1 MELAVIWFLSVV
13 AMGEEVK
20 KVDAK
25 VEVLQEEVAQLQDN
39 FITLAGKHSAH
50 AARSNTID
58 QRHDG
63 ELELLIDE
71 VNTNT
76 QKTQYLDEKI
86 QILHP

>member
-1 MELAVIWFLSVV
+1 MELAVIWFLSMV

-20 KVDAK
+20 RVDAE
-25 VEVLQEEVAQLQDN
+25 VEILQEEVVQLQDN
-39 FITLAGKHSAH
+39 FVMLAAKHSAH

-63 ELELLIDE
+63 ELKLLIDE
-71 VNTNT
+71 VNTNN